1 MITVEQ
7 IKSFKEKLE
16 SLGVPV
22 LSVYCDTDPSKEDNK
37 GMAWVIRIKNAL
49 KDYNNLDITLKNGR
63 TFREE
68 FLLSLETLHPETR
81 TLAKFAWINDKNEM
95 ESETFE
101 LQIELPSV
109 DFSIGRV
116 DVHYG
121 KPYLLPIY
129 YAFDEYD
136 RIGVLHIYGTKW
148 RFYEVFLNE
157 IEEITDTFAEISSD
171 EWREIQEHLTAIDQ
185 TLYGER
191 NFYARQKF
199 KDKFKSKYQ
208 NWSHKLYNRLA
219 DMLAKSIHKLNI
231 SKLVLMGTDW
241 QLSFFE
247 NYLSN
252 EIKKL
257 VIGHVPNPT
266 NADNPSNKEIIE
278 KITPLLEKTENE
290 EEKKYF
296 DLVYQGFGI
305 SGLSDVLEALQIGRL
320 QVLLLP
326 WDFDAK
332 AYMCDDGLIF
342 GYMNEAQKHCNNPSE
357 INLRE
362 YIIDLTE
369 EYSTKI
375 EFVKGEIKDKLYS
388 EFGGIAGV
396 VRW

>member
-1 MITVEQ
+1 MITLEQ
-7 IKSFKEKLE
+7 IKLFKEKLE
-16 SLGVPV
+16 SLGAPV
-22 LSVYCDTDPSKEDNK
+22 LSVYCDTDPSKEENK
-37 GMAWVIRIKNAL
+37 SMAWVIRIKNAL
-49 KDYNNLDITLKNGR
+49 KDYNTLDIKLKNGR
-63 TFREE
+63 TFLEE

-95 ESETFE
+95 DSETFE
-101 LQIELPSV
+101 LQIDLPAV
-109 DFSIGRV
+109 DLSLGRV
-116 DVHYG
+116 DIHYG

-157 IEEITDTFAEISSD
+157 VEEITDTFAEISSD
-171 EWREIQEHLTAIDQ
+171 EWRDIQDHLTAIDQ
-185 TLYGER
+185 NLYGER
-191 NFYARQKF
+191 NFNARQKF

-219 DMLAKSIHKLNI
+219 DMLEKSMHKLDI
-231 SKLVLMGTDW
+231 SRLVLMGTDW

-247 NYLSN
+247 NYLSHD
-252 EIKKL
+252 IKKL
-257 VIGHVPNPT
+257 IIGHVSNPT
-266 NADNPSNKEIIE
+266 NPDNPSKKEIIE
-278 KITPLLEKTENE
+278 KITPLLEKTEND

-320 QVLLLP
+320 QILLLP

-332 AYMCDDGLIF
+332 AYKCEDGLIF
-342 GYMNEAQKHCNNPSE
+342 GFLDEAKKHCDNPAE

-362 YIIDLTE
+362 YITELAE

-375 EFVKGEIKDKLYS
+375 EFVKADIKDKLYS

-396 VRW
+396 CRW